1 MRLPTIALAAC
12 TLLAATLRVAGRP
25 SRHSLSPRQSATGYA
40 NPTDNGGSWLTTT
53 AVGLGE
59 PLNVIISGESDEGV
73 LSEEGVVEYFRS
85 LFYSEG
91 SCFNITLGNEQ
102 AANLG
107 DGQGTLNQTD
117 IKRYN
122 YYLGDSGTCLQ
133 SLNGGPHFRY
143 WQQSTTRAW
152 FLATSYSDDADTN
165 HMIIPNGY
173 DLNRDQLSSNATNAT
188 GTFSPGGFEYTAT
201 RTQAP
206 LLADVPLASINHGIA
221 TDGNVDIL
229 TVRIRKT
236 GTLGANSNQPAS
248 VTNARGGGSSG
259 ASKSVEMSTAAMLL
273 LAVPLGASCLL

>member
-1 MRLPTIALAAC
+1 MQLPTIVLAAC
-12 TLLAATLRVAGRP
+12 TLLAATHRVAGRP
-25 SRHSLSPRQSATGYA
+25 SSHPLSDPIKRQSATGYA

-59 PLNVIISGESDEGV
+59 PLNVIISGESDEG
-73 LSEEGVVEYFRS
+73 YFRS

-152 FLATSYSDDADTN
+152 FLATSYSDDAETN

-206 LLADVPLASINHGIA
+206 LLADVPLESINHGIA

-248 VTNARGGGSSG
+248 VTNARGGSSG
-259 ASKSVEMSTAAMLL
+259 ASRSVEMSTAAMLL